1 MKEHSEGFFKAKEM
15 VDAIRDID
23 YLLESY
29 DYGIRVVDSGVKKGY
44 LKTMFS
50 HIRYIFSGKK
60 EEYSIFV
67 EAKSQFSS
75 EFMVDLHDFLVQE
88 REKFEK
94 KLKILE

>member
-29 DYGIRVVDSGVKKGY
+29 DYGIRVVKSVEKNYSVRTMFRHIRHIFGKKGDVPVD
-44 LKTMFS
+44 
-50 HIRYIFSGKK
+50 YIESN
-60 EEYSIFV
+60 SMI
-67 EAKSQFSS
+67 SS

>member
-23 YLLESY
+23 YLLENY
-29 DYGIRVVDSGVKKGY
+29 DYGIRVAKHTEKNY
-44 LKTMFS
+44 ALKTIFN
-50 HIRYIFSGKK
+50 HIRYIFGGK
-60 EEYSIFV
+60 EEEYVNFV